1 MPNSYQQ
8 YTDEQLAAALGRRQ
22 DRAAMAEL
30 YERFGAR
37 MFHYFYRSFYRDQ
50 AKAEDF
56 TQELFLKI
64 LEKSRHYK
72 PEYPFKTWIYTL
84 AANLCKNEFRR
95 LAVREKAQPLLY
107 HETTEQLPET
117 IDQAILDAA
126 LRLALDALDPMH
138 RQCVLL
144 RYQEALSIKEIASIL
159 DCPEGTVKS
168 RIFNALRKLGEHI
181 PKNSFI

>member
-1 MPNSYQQ
+1 MPNSYQR

-30 YERFGAR
+30 YERYGTQ
-37 MFHYFYRSFYRDQ
+37 MFRYFYRSFYRDQ

-56 TQELFLKI
+56 TQELFLKL
-64 LEKSRHYK
+64 LEKGSRYN
-72 PEYPFKTWIYTL
+72 PDLPFKTWLYTL

-95 LAVREKAQPLLY
+95 LAVREKAQPLLLP
-107 HETTEQLPET
+107 ETSELLPET
-117 IDQAILDAA
+117 IDQALLDAT